1 VSFFQAFAAGVQPF
15 RNVIRSTP
23 TPNAFST
30 MNKLE
35 QSETCSLHYA
45 GDMCRALSDG
55 LVKMDQV
62 ITYRGVVTA
71 ADLKEKVR

>member
-1 VSFFQAFAAGVQPF
+1 
-15 RNVIRSTP
+15 
-23 TPNAFST
+23 

-45 GDMCRALSDG
+45 VDMCRALSDG
-55 LVKMDQV
+55 LMKMDQV
-62 ITYRGVVTA
+62 IPYRGVVTA